1 LGQVASKSTSLAAP
15 IYLLACLLLGG
26 SAQGIW
32 QNAVLQLAGLA
43 IIGWTAFASSEEP
56 LSTSVKQLLML
67 AMAAIA
73 VAVLQLVPLPA
84 SLWAHGERAEIA
96 DGYHLLGRPLP
107 SLPVSLTPY
116 DSIAAL
122 LGFIPAL
129 ALFLAVVRF
138 KPRRAGWLAAA
149 VLAGAVLGTM
159 LGALQVA
166 SGAGNNRWYLYRE
179 TNLAAGVGFFANAN
193 HMATLLVV
201 SLPFIA
207 ALATAGRGR
216 GMQRYSALLTVLA
229 GVALIMLIG
238 IALNGSL
245 AGYALAL
252 PVLGASVLIL
262 LARSSRYRRWAILVA
277 ALAAIAAAAVLA
289 SSSVGSGHL
298 ARDANTSVQSRE
310 SILATTGKAIID
322 YMPLGS
328 GLGSFVKV
336 YRLYESPDS
345 VSSEYVIHA
354 DNDYAEIALELGAP
368 GIILMLLFLG
378 WWLGAVTSVWHKGEG
393 GPFAQAASIASA
405 AVLVHSLVEFPL
417 RTAAISGCFAVC
429 LALIADRR
437 AATVQEPGELRPA
450 RHVVIG

>member
-1 LGQVASKSTSLAAP
+1 MASKSRSLAAP
-15 IYLLACLLLGG
+15 IYLLACLVLGG

-43 IIGWTAFASSEEP
+43 IIAWAAFASSEEP
-56 LSTSVKQLLML
+56 LSRSVKQLLIL
-67 AMAAIA
+67 AIAAIA
-73 VAVLQLVPLPA
+73 IVVLQLVPLPA
-84 SLWAHGERAEIA
+84 SLWAHGARAEIA
-96 DGYHLLGRPLP
+96 DGYRLLGRPLP

-122 LGFIPAL
+122 LGFIPAA
-129 ALFLAVVRF
+129 ALFVAIVRF

-166 SGAGNNRWYLYRE
+166 SGGSNSRWYPYRE
-179 TNLAAGVGFFANAN
+179 TNLGAGVGFFANAN
-193 HMATLLVV
+193 HMATLLVI

-207 ALATAGRGR
+207 ALAAVGRGR

-238 IALNGSL
+238 IAINGSL

-252 PVLGASVLIL
+252 PVLGASLLIL
-262 LARSSRYRRWAILVA
+262 LPRSSRYRRWAILVA
-277 ALAAIAAAAVLA
+277 ALAAIAAAVALA
-289 SSSVGSGHL
+289 SSSAGSGHI

-310 SILATTGKAIID
+310 AILTKTGKATAD
-322 YMPLGS
+322 YMPLGT

-354 DNDYAEIALELGAP
+354 HNDYAEIALELGVP
-368 GIILMLLFLG
+368 GIILILLFLV
-378 WWLGAVTSVWHKGEG
+378 WWLAAVTSVWRKGEG

-405 AVLVHSLVEFPL
+405 AVLVHSVVDFPL

-437 AATVQEPGELRPA
+437 AAVVQEPGELRPT